1 VRKVLTPATP
11 LTVVLVD
18 LDGTIVDSA
27 RGITATLAYTLRR
40 MGLPVPPPARLVEF
54 VGPPIMDGFRD
65 LAGLDPEQSIT
76 ALEIYRERYAAQGAY
91 DASVYPGM
99 PEALRALSSAGLPL
113 AIATSKP
120 ETQAARILEHFGL
133 IDLFTVVAGASDD
146 ERRSEKADVIA
157 WALGLLDD
165 AGVDRSSPIM
175 VGDRIHDV
183 HGAAAHG
190 IGTVFAEWGYGSPA
204 EAGGSIAIARRPHD
218 LPSVVLD
225 GAGTSTA
232 A

>member
-1 VRKVLTPATP
+1 VRTMLTTATP
-11 LTVVLVD
+11 YTVVLVD

-40 MGLPVPPPARLVEF
+40 MGMPVPPPARLLEF

-65 LAGLDPEQSIT
+65 LAGLDPEQSLT
-76 ALEIYRERYAAQGAY
+76 ALEIYRERYATQGAF
-91 DASVYPGM
+91 DAEVYPGM
-99 PEALRALSSAGLPL
+99 PEALRGLRDAGLPL
-113 AIATSKP
+113 ALATSKP
-120 ETQAARILEHFGL
+120 ETQAGRILEYFGL

-146 ERRSEKADVIA
+146 ERRSEKADVIT
-157 WALGLLDD
+157 WALEQLDG
-165 AGVDRSSPIM
+165 AGVDRSLPVM

-183 HGAAAHG
+183 EGAAVHG

-204 EAGGSIAIARRPHD
+204 EASGAIAVARRPRD
-218 LPSVVLD
+218 LRRVVLR
-225 GAGTSTA
+225 GAGTSSA

>member
-1 VRKVLTPATP
+1 MRKVLTTATP
-11 LTVVLVD
+11 FTVVLVD

-40 MGLPVPPPARLVEF
+40 MRLPVPPPSRLLEF

-76 ALEIYRERYAAQGAY
+76 ALEIYRERYAATGAF
-91 DASVYPGM
+91 DAEVYAGM
-99 PEALRALSSAGLPL
+99 PEALRALREAGLPL
-113 AIATSKP
+113 ALATSKP
-120 ETQAARILEHFGL
+120 ETQATRILEHFGL
-133 IDLFTVVAGASDD
+133 IDLFDVVAGASDD
-146 ERRSEKADVIA
+146 ERRSEKADVIT
-157 WALGLLDD
+157 WGLGLLDD

-204 EAGGSIAIARRPHD
+204 EAGGAVAVARRPQD
-218 LPSVVLD
+218 LPRVVLREA
-225 GAGTSTA
+225 GASTA

>member
-1 VRKVLTPATP
+1 MLMTPPTSF
-11 LTVVLVD
+11 TVVLVD

-40 MGLPVPPPARLVEF
+40 MGLPVPPPSRLLEF

-65 LAGLDPEQSIT
+65 LAGLDPEQSLT
-76 ALEIYRERYAAQGAY
+76 ALGIYRERYAARGAF
-91 DASVYPGM
+91 DAEVYPGM
-99 PEALRALSSAGLPL
+99 PEALHALRASGLPL
-113 AIATSKP
+113 ALATSKP
-120 ETQAARILEHFGL
+120 ESQAARILEHCGL

-146 ERRSEKADVIA
+146 ERRSEKADVIT
-157 WALGLLDD
+157 WALAQLDD
-165 AGVDRSSPIM
+165 AGVDRSLPVM

-183 HGAAAHG
+183 EGAGAHG

-204 EAGGSIAIARRPHD
+204 EASGAIAVAQRPHD
-218 LPSVVLD
+218 LADVVLR
-225 GAGTSTA
+225 GEGTSTA

>member
-1 VRKVLTPATP
+1 MLSTATP
-11 LTVVLVD
+11 FTVVLVD

-27 RGITATLAYTLRR
+27 RGITSTLAYTLRR

-65 LAGLDPEQSIT
+65 LAGLDPEQSLI
-76 ALEIYRERYAAQGAY
+76 ALDIYRERYATQGAY
-91 DASVYPGM
+91 DAEVYPGM
-99 PEALRALSSAGLPL
+99 PHALRSLRDAGLPIAL
-113 AIATSKP
+113 ATSKP
-120 ETQAARILEHFGL
+120 ETQATRILEHFGL
-133 IDLFTVVAGASDD
+133 VDLFTVIAGASDD

-165 AGVDRSSPIM
+165 AGVDRSLPVM

-183 HGAAAHG
+183 NGAAAHG

-204 EAGGSIAIARRPHD
+204 EASGAIAIAGHPSE
-218 LPSVVLD
+218 LPAVVLG

>member
-1 VRKVLTPATP
+1 VPRMLTTP
-11 LTVVLVD
+11 TSFTVVLVD

-40 MGLPVPPPARLVEF
+40 MGLPVPPPSRLLEF

-65 LAGLDPEQSIT
+65 LAGLDPEQSVT
-76 ALEIYRERYAAQGAY
+76 ALGIYRERYAARGAF
-91 DASVYPGM
+91 DAEVYPGM
-99 PEALRALSSAGLPL
+99 PEALHALRASGLPL
-113 AIATSKP
+113 ALATSKP
-120 ETQAARILEHFGL
+120 ENQAARILEHFGL

-146 ERRSEKADVIA
+146 ERRSEKADVIT
-157 WALGLLDD
+157 WALAQLDD
-165 AGVDRSSPIM
+165 AGVDRSLPVM

-183 HGAAAHG
+183 EGAAAHG

-204 EAGGSIAIARRPHD
+204 EASGAIAVAPRPHD
-218 LPSVVLD
+218 LASVVLR
-225 GAGTSTA
+225 GEGTSTA